1 MTRFGLFDS
10 AWLASKSGGGVALAG
25 IIAANYFVTG
35 FLVQDASLSY
45 NGLNVHVYD
54 ALFGG
59 VMAASILL
67 FSNLSRL
74 LGWSQLTSNLATWL
88 SASTATA
95 IVAPTLLSLFTAGP
109 APGWIWESVP
119 ATITSLLASC
129 LVFTLLIAGINEGR
143 ANLRLLRRAQL
154 ELVAVRSFSADK
166 FDRFAAELRN
176 PVRERVLA
184 LVSEAKSTLL
194 VQASKPADVSDRLF
208 AFLNSELRPLMSAL
222 ADGSVAST
230 EQLKVRS
237 RKLPK
242 LARSVNKVTFSQ
254 SQNPVAICLIIGL
267 YMVPSMAFF
276 GGQAGLFAELLVL
289 ATAATLWMA
298 VSTLV
303 GKQSGDWRLWALLNG
318 LLFGFSTLLL
328 VVYSG
333 LFGEPLT
340 FDIVVAT
347 SVSSGLMAAVASSLQ
362 SLIVRRSSIA
372 TATESI
378 NATLREAVAAMDA
391 RIVQLRTNVS
401 RHFHNQVQAKIVALA
416 LKLSAEPALDDGV
429 RAQAAAGL
437 EEIEQA
443 LDVSEQKAVAFEAQ
457 VAQLAEFWQGA
468 LELEMQLDPAAAE
481 ILNADANLAARVVE
495 VMREGLTNA
504 AKHSTDG
511 KVTVALERDGSQVL
525 LRMTNLRF
533 DGLETLAPTGIGA
546 ATIGEASTSFT
557 SGPQGERFVL
567 EARFE

>member
-35 FLVQDASLSY
+35 FLVQDVSLTY

-59 VMAASILL
+59 VMATSILL
-67 FSNLSRL
+67 FSYLGRL

-88 SASTATA
+88 AASTVTA
-95 IVAPTLLSLFTAGP
+95 IVAPTLLSLVTAGP
-109 APGWIWESVP
+109 APSWIWESVP

-129 LVFTLLIAGINEGR
+129 LVFTLLLAGINEGR

-176 PVRERVLA
+176 PVRDRVLA

-222 ADGSVAST
+222 ADGSVTSS

-242 LARSVNKVTFSQ
+242 LARSVKKVTFTQ

-289 ATAATLWMA
+289 ATSATLWMA

-333 LFGEPLT
+333 FFGEPLK

-416 LKLSAEPALDDGV
+416 LKLAAEPALDDEV

-468 LELEMQLDPAAAE
+468 LELELQLDPAAAE
-481 ILNADANLAARVVE
+481 LLNADANLAARLVE
-495 VMREGLTNA
+495 VVREGLTNA

-557 SGPQGERFVL
+557 SGPQGESFVL